1 MIAHLPGERSRSRMP
16 DRVGLPQAC
25 IGETT
30 GVLYF
35 LDLDTLEVTRKL
47 SFPKTGIRSVSKGRD
62 GALVLTGSRAD
73 ECELEGRG
81 IVLKITDAGTESI
94 LWQDKDPLR
103 SEVVGYSEVGGQ
115 AIIVAKTRR
124 VHAVEVKQNFSTEA
138 FLKDM
143 FNDANMHREIGDD
156 LGFDEIMLTS
166 VRDGRETREYFG
178 GGYSAS
184 PMGLIWNEHDLT
196 IYGSIAR
203 MPLSLRVRI
212 N

>member
-1 MIAHLPGERSRSRMP
+1 
-16 DRVGLPQAC
+16 
-25 IGETT
+25 
-30 GVLYF
+30 
-35 LDLDTLEVTRKL
+35 
-47 SFPKTGIRSVSKGRD
+47 
-62 GALVLTGSRAD
+62 
-73 ECELEGRG
+73 LEGRG

-166 VRDGRETREYFG
+166 VRDGRETQEYFG
-178 GGYSAS
+178 GAYSAP
-184 PMGLIWNEHDLT
+184 PMGVIWNEHDLT
-196 IYGSIAR
+196 INGSIAR

>member
-1 MIAHLPGERSRSRMP
+1 MP

-35 LDLDTLEVTRKL
+35 VDLDTLEVTREL
-47 SFPKTGIRSVSKGRD
+47 SFPKTVIRSVSKGRD

-143 FNDANMHREIGDD
+143 FNDANMHRE
-156 LGFDEIMLTS
+156 MAT
-166 VRDGRETREYFG
+166 T
-178 GGYSAS
+178 
-184 PMGLIWNEHDLT
+184 
-196 IYGSIAR
+196 
-203 MPLSLRVRI
+203 
-212 N
+212 